1 MIGIPVASSAAPTP
15 TAGAINDSTTTA
27 NCSRSSIDPTVAATG
42 SAAAGT
48 ASVNTAGSNVLL
60 PSGNT
65 TSNSAAPCR
74 RILPNT
80 RNSQPCNGCRSRV
93 TVTDDGKS
101 SIPVVSR
108 GFLRGDSA

>member
-1 MIGIPVASSAAPTP
+1 LVGIPVASSAAPTP
-15 TAGAINDSTTTA
+15 AAGGINAPATTA
-27 NCSRSSIDPTVAATG
+27 RCSRSSIDPTVATTTG
-42 SAAAGT
+42 PAAAT
-48 ASVNTAGSNVLL
+48 ASVKTAGSNVLL

-65 TSNSAAPCR
+65 TSNSSAPCR
-74 RILPNT
+74 CILPNT

-108 GFLRGDSA
+108 GFLRQR